1 MVQYQLKTNTLKQ
14 HSQKQ
19 QMNIIEKRINHKEKQ
34 MFNMRTEI
42 KKLLQRAKTPSQKKV
57 AKRQAT

>member
-1 MVQYQLKTNTLKQ
+1 
-14 HSQKQ
+14 
-19 QMNIIEKRINHKEKQ
+19 MNIIEKRINHKEKQ

>member
-1 MVQYQLKTNTLKQ
+1 MLQYQLKNQ
-14 HSQKQ
+14 HQNNSQKQ

-34 MFNMRTEI
+34 MSNMRTEI
-42 KKLLQRAKTPSQKKV
+42 KQLLQRAKTPSQKKI